1 MTAGLRIDGGEVLI
15 DGAFA
20 ETDIA
25 LDGAGAIEA
34 VGTDRPVPRRF
45 DARGLKVL
53 PGIVDIHG
61 DAFERQMMPRPGVD
75 FPLDVALMDTDRQV
89 VANGITT
96 VFHGVTWSWE
106 PGLRGADN
114 ARDIL
119 ATIERLQPKLAA
131 DTRFHLRHETYNLD
145 AEAEISDWLAHR
157 RIGVLA
163 FNGATPRALSV
174 SVLVTFLNIWFVW
187 GLLRTFNRERRF
199 RQTMSALLG
208 VEIILN
214 VLSAPLVPLV
224 DLPETG
230 DPEITLPLFLT
241 FLIGL
246 WGLDVTAFVFARAL
260 ERPYF
265 LCVAIIVGYALLM
278 LSLQAALLAPGA

>member
-1 MTAGLRIDGGEVLI
+1 MVRLI
-15 DGAFA
+15 FAF
-20 ETDIA
+20 
-25 LDGAGAIEA
+25 
-34 VGTDRPVPRRF
+34 
-45 DARGLKVL
+45 
-53 PGIVDIHG
+53 VDIMLH
-61 DAFERQMMPRPGVD
+61 R
-75 FPLDVALMDTDRQV
+75 
-89 VANGITT
+89 
-96 VFHGVTWSWE
+96 
-106 PGLRGADN
+106 RGP
-114 ARDIL
+114 DIL
-119 ATIERLQPKLAA
+119 PSSPFFVWLLLAA
-131 DTRFHLRHETYNLD
+131 SVVVEL
-145 AEAEISDWLAHR
+145 
-157 RIGVLA
+157 GVLA

-241 FLIGL
+241 FLIGV